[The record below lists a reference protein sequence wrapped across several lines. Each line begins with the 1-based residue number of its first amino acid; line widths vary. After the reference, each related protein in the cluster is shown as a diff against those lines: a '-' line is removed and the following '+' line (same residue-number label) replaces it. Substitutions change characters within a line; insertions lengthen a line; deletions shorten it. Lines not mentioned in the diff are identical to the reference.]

1 MLQGDQNVTL
11 AMEQWFLQLEYL
23 ESSAIC
29 VKSPV
34 SLAQLAACSNSFP
47 ACQGE
52 LCLSCP
58 VAALSKAYR
67 ALS

>member
-1 MLQGDQNVTL
+1 MLTV
-11 AMEQWFLQLEYL
+11 QWQVQLIHL
-23 ESSAIC
+23 ESSAIW

-34 SLAQLAACSNSFP
+34 SLAQLAACSNSLP